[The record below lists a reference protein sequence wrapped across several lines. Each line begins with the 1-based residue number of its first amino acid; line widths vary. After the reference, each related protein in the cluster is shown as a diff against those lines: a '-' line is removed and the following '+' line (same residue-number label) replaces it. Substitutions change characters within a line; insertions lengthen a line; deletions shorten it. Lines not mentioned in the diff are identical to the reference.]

1 MTKNSLAR
9 FDNDGI
15 ELIINTVTGESF
27 ASVSGYARL
36 SGKAKSTISGRF
48 GKVGLSEAQIETT
61 TGLKT
66 VRLIPEDLII
76 KWLPKDNPE
85 MASQLMRLGVR
96 VYLHKLAGFDVSTTA
111 TPSTVNTPKTYIE
124 ALKALIA
131 SEEEKE
137 ILRAEKAL
145 VEEQNLVLSEVVDE
159 LFGYS
164 SIIRVAKFNNV
175 SETNFKWQTLK
186 AVSDKMGIEIK
197 KVPCP
202 RFVWKNLYS
211 HDVWRV
217 CYPNYSLPETVTI
230 TVKSN

>member
-61 TGLKT
+61 TG
-66 VRLIPEDLII
+66 RLIPEDLII